1 MIKRILSILILSLV
15 AQVAAASPL
24 KEAMLRDIDFYYQ
37 TFQVRYAPA
46 DWKNKFDGWTLLSA
60 VEDAKAK
67 VSALQNPTLRDYHN
81 ILKDVFNSTRD
92 YHVGVQFYSTE
103 RASLPFQVMGVGDKY
118 FVVWIDRS
126 KLPASSFPVQ
136 IGDEVVRFGGEKTHD
151 VVMKLKSIVGHNV
164 EETDKAIGELYL
176 TRRARAATHVVPQG
190 PIEITFQDKGGN
202 ARSLQLIWDY
212 TAEQIPSLD
221 QSGDRFSLFG
231 HSMHAKPEAFASI
244 TSKTMEPGFWPLM
257 KQMNQDMAANPFTIG
272 GRKSFI
278 PALGPKI
285 WESAET
291 DKFYAYIYQ
300 TPDRR
305 LYGYIRIAAYDGSAE
320 ATQEFVSVMQRMEQV
335 TDGLVIDQIH
345 NPGGSVFYLYSL
357 VAALTTEPMRTP
369 KHRMTIL
376 QEDVAEALPD
386 IASLEKVKNDDDAKK
401 AFGGDNVAGYPADYQ
416 VSQFFLNYLRFKVDQ
431 WKLGKRLSDP
441 YFLGIDQIM
450 PHPQGSYSKPI
461 MIVVDQLD
469 FSGGDFFPAIMQDN
483 KRATIFGTRTAG
495 AGGYVLSVSHPNI
508 LGVSGFSVT
517 GSIAERVDNNPIENL
532 GVTPDIQYTLT
543 EDDVRGGFRNYAA
556 EIQKAMSA
564 MVEKK

>member
-1 MIKRILSILILSLV
+1 MIKKILSFVLIILA
-15 AQVAAASPL
+15 AQTAAASPL
-24 KEAMLRDIDFYYQ
+24 KEAMVRDIDFYYQ
-37 TFQVRYAPA
+37 TFAVRYAPA
-46 DWKNKFDGWTLLSA
+46 DWKNKFDGWTLLA
-60 VEDAKAK
+60 ATDDAKAK
-67 VSALQNPTLRDYHN
+67 VLALETPNLKDYHN
-81 ILKDVFNSTRD
+81 ILRDVFNSARD
-92 YHVGVQFYSTE
+92 YHVGIQFYSTE
-103 RASLPFQVMGVGDKY
+103 RASLPFQVKGVGEKY

-136 IGDEVVRFGGEKTHD
+136 IGDEVVRFDGKPTHD
-151 VVMKLKSIVGHNV
+151 VVMMMKNEVGHNV
-164 EETDKAIGELYL
+164 DETDKALGELYL
-176 TRRARAATHVVPQG
+176 TRRVRAATHEVPQG
-190 PIEITFQDKGGN
+190 PIEITFQGKVGP
-202 ARSLQLIWDY
+202 ARTLQLIWDY

-221 QSGDRFSLFG
+221 MSGDHFSLMGQHPKHEVF
-231 HSMHAKPEAFASI
+231 SSI
-244 TSKTMEPGFWPLM
+244 TKQTMQPSFWPVM
-257 KQMNQDMAANPFTIG
+257 KEMNAEVTAANPFAIG

-285 WESAET
+285 WESSAT

-305 LYGYIRIAAYDGSAE
+305 LFGYIRIAAYDGSAE
-320 ATQEFVSVMQRMEQV
+320 ATQEFVTVMQRMEQV

-357 VAALTTEPMRTP
+357 VAALSTEPMKTP

-401 AFGGDNVAGYPADYQ
+401 AFGADNVGGYPADYQ

-431 WKLGKRLSDP
+431 WKLGKKLSDP

-461 MIVVDQLD
+461 LIVVDELD

-495 AGGYVLSVSHPNI
+495 AGGYVLSVNHPNI
-508 LGVSGFSVT
+508 LGVAGFSVT
-517 GSIAERVDNNPIENL
+517 ASIAERVDNNPIENL
-532 GVTPDIQYTLT
+532 GVTPDIKYTLT
-543 EDDVRGGFRNYAA
+543 EDDMRGGFRNYAA
-556 EIQKAMSA
+556 EIRKSMSA
-564 MVEKK
+564 LVEKK